1 MSVDFAFLDSGTG
14 GIPYMNYLKQKCPGA
29 DCVYV
34 ADTKNFPYG
43 QKSAEEIVNAVLSI
57 TQKIISK
64 FNPNTIVIACN
75 TMSVNALD
83 AVRKAF
89 PGVNFVGTVPAI
101 KLAAGISKKRRIGLL
116 ATNSTVNHPYNQKL
130 KADFAADCQLICRG
144 DADLISFIEHES
156 FTATKEQIKAA
167 VTPAVD
173 FFRKEDCDVIIL
185 GCTHFLNIAS
195 EIQEVCGPSIKVV
208 DSKEGVVNHALEV
221 RAAKMQSEMA
231 ESVAALSSFC
241 DTKTRDTIF
250 SNSDR
255 AGASPAPSLYITGF
269 TEKKDENEYDVI
281 CKRFGLVF
289 KNII

>member
-1 MSVDFAFLDSGTG
+1 
-14 GIPYMNYLKQKCPGA
+14 
-29 DCVYV
+29 
-34 ADTKNFPYG
+34 
-43 QKSAEEIVNAVLSI
+43 
-57 TQKIISK
+57 
-64 FNPNTIVIACN
+64 
-75 TMSVNALD
+75 MSVNALD

-221 RAAKMQSEMA
+221 WGRCGELPAGKGGEQRSANQGKAFPSSE
-231 ESVAALSSFC
+231 
-241 DTKTRDTIF
+241 
-250 SNSDR
+250 
-255 AGASPAPSLYITGF
+255 LYITGF

>member
-57 TQKIISK
+57 TEKIISK

-116 ATNSTVNHPYNQKL
+116 ATNSTVKHPYNQKL
-130 KADFAADCQLICRG
+130 KADFASDCSLICRG
-144 DADLISFIEHES
+144 DADLISFIEHQS

-208 DSKEGVVNHALEV
+208 DSKEGVVNHALQVWGRCGELP
-221 RAAKMQSEMA
+221 A
-231 ESVAALSSFC
+231 ERVAEDLSSSAA
-241 DTKTRDTIF
+241 TGWSQGET
-250 SNSDR
+250 S
-255 AGASPAPSLYITGF
+255 PSLFITGF

>member
-14 GIPYMNYLKQKCPGA
+14 GIPYMNFLREKCPA
-29 DCVYV
+29 ASCVYV
-34 ADTKNFPYG
+34 ADNKNFPYG
-43 QKSAEEIVNAVLSI
+43 EKSAEQIVKSVLSI
-57 TQKIISK
+57 CEKIISK

-89 PGVNFVGTVPAI
+89 PEINFVGTVPAI

-116 ATNSTVNHPYNQKL
+116 ATNSTVNHPYNKKL
-130 KADFAADCQLICRG
+130 KADFASDCELICRG
-144 DADLISFIEHES
+144 DADLISFVEHES
-156 FTATKEQIKAA
+156 FTSSKQEIMQA
-167 VTPAVD
+167 VKPAVD
-173 FFRKEDCDVIIL
+173 FFRSQDCDVIIL

-195 EIQEVCGPSIKVV
+195 EIQEVCGTDIRVV
-208 DSKEGVVNHALEV
+208 DSKEGVVNHAIEV
-221 RAAKMQSEMA
+221 SGVLWGKHSVPLGEGVAENAGGGRSEGKA
-231 ESVAALSSFC
+231 FP
-241 DTKTRDTIF
+241 I
-250 SNSDR
+250 
-255 AGASPAPSLYITGF
+255 PQLYITGF

>member
-43 QKSAEEIVNAVLSI
+43 EKSAEEIVNGVLSI
-57 TQKIISK
+57 CEKIISK

-83 AVRKAF
+83 AVRKAY
-89 PGVNFVGTVPAI
+89 PNINFVGTVPAI

-116 ATNSTVNHPYNQKL
+116 ATNSTVNHPYNKKL
-130 KADFAADCQLICRG
+130 KADFASDCTLVCRG

-156 FTATKEQIKAA
+156 FTADKKQILAA
-167 VTPAVD
+167 VAPAVD

-195 EIQEVCGPSIKVV
+195 EIQEVCGTDIRVV
-208 DSKEGVVNHALEV
+208 DSKEGVVNHALEISGV
-221 RAAKMQSEMA
+221 LGAEPLGEGVADKTAAQRGLGSEGKA
-231 ESVAALSSFC
+231 FPTPELF
-241 DTKTRDTIF
+241 
-250 SNSDR
+250 
-255 AGASPAPSLYITGF
+255 ITGF
-269 TEKKDENEYDVI
+269 TEKKDEKEYDVI

>member
-116 ATNSTVNHPYNQKL
+116 ATNSTVNHPYSQKL

-208 DSKEGVVNHALEV
+208 DSKEGVVNHAIEISGVLGAEPLGEGV
-221 RAAKMQSEMA
+221 AENAEGGRSEGKA
-231 ESVAALSSFC
+231 F
-241 DTKTRDTIF
+241 
-250 SNSDR
+250 
-255 AGASPAPSLYITGF
+255 PSRKIVPSELYITGF

>member
-1 MSVDFAFLDSGTG
+1 
-14 GIPYMNYLKQKCPGA
+14 MNYLKQKCPKA

-43 QKSAEEIVNAVLSI
+43 QKSAAQITDCVISI
-57 TQKIISK
+57 CGKIIK
-64 FNPNTIVIACN
+64 RFEPKTIVIACN

-116 ATNSTVNHPYNQKL
+116 ATNSTVNHPYNKKL
-130 KADFAADCQLICRG
+130 KEDFASDCQLICRG

-156 FTATKEQIKAA
+156 FTADKKQILAA
-167 VTPAVD
+167 VAPAVD

-208 DSKEGVVNHALEV
+208 DSKEGVVNHALEISGV
-221 RAAKMQSEMA
+221 LGAEPLGEGVADKTAAQRGLGSEGKA
-231 ESVAALSSFC
+231 FPSSE
-241 DTKTRDTIF
+241 
-250 SNSDR
+250 
-255 AGASPAPSLYITGF
+255 LYITGF
-269 TEKKDENEYDVI
+269 TEKKDEKEYDVI